1 MDSSVINWILF
12 EVDPATLSEMQEEL
26 QIDAIAGSPPLAS
39 AIQNERGLQAA
50 YLARVSG
57 NLSAR
62 LECFRNE
69 EGCERLLAQCVD
81 ELCEHLRQRDIG
93 FLQCLLPNQARKQL
107 RVLPM
112 LGFEP
117 RAEIAQLCL
126 NTKALP
132 TEPVLPTTGPLR
144 WLDHAQL
151 DSASWKH
158 LLNQTLWGSQDLAG
172 VGQPSVR
179 GELLAWE
186 TQRLL
191 QHHLGMSRILCQ
203 GEQPLGLFIL
213 RQFDDRSDLVYVGV
227 ALQYR
232 QQRLGG
238 LLLDGAVRAA
248 AASGSQYFTTMV
260 DMQNLPARRLFAHL
274 PFVDIGG
281 FQLWE
286 RSTSS

>member
-12 EVDPATLSEMQEEL
+12 EVDPATLSEMREEL
-26 QIDAIAGSPPLAS
+26 QMDAIAGSPPLAS
-39 AIQNERGLQAA
+39 VIRNERGLQAA
-50 YLARVSG
+50 CVARVSG

-81 ELCEHLRQRDIG
+81 ELCEQLRQRDIG
-93 FLQCLLPNQARKQL
+93 FLQCMLPNHARTEL
-107 RVLPM
+107 RRMPV

-126 NTKALP
+126 NTRALP
-132 TEPVLPTTGPLR
+132 AEPAFPAAAPLR
-144 WLDHAQL
+144 WLDHTAL
-151 DSASWKH
+151 DTASWKH
-158 LLNQTLWGSQDLAG
+158 LLNQTLLDSQDLAG
-172 VGQPSVR
+172 IGQPSVR

-203 GEQPLGLFIL
+203 GEQPLGLFVL

-238 LLLDGAVRAA
+238 LLLEEAVRAA

-260 DMQNLPARRLFAHL
+260 DMKNLPARRLFARL